1 MKRSIKLS
9 RVWPALG
16 GRHGTD
22 MGRVSLFAVVAG
34 ALLVAAVSPAG
45 ATSMQP
51 HGGRSAEQAF
61 EPAVGDAV
69 IEWNEHATD
78 ALIRT
83 AGQTPPVSLLH
94 LAMVHGAV
102 YDAVNAIDGGY
113 QPYLVAPP
121 AMAWYSKEAAATT
134 AAYRVLTSL
143 LPTQQA
149 DLDQRYLASLAGI
162 ADGPAKEG
170 GIAVGE
176 TAATAMITARAND
189 GRFGAFRFPVGT
201 TPGEWRPTL
210 PAFVNDP
217 FAWVARVT
225 PFLTPSPSQFRSDGP
240 NPLGSAEYA
249 EDFAEVKTLG
259 SLTSTT
265 RSTDQTD
272 AARFWAEHAPAMWSR
287 IFRSLSS
294 DHGLTIVDNARFFAM
309 LYLTAA
315 DAAISCWDAKA
326 HWDFWRPITAIREA
340 DGDGN
345 PATVADQQ
353 WLPLINTPPY
363 PEHPSGHGCV
373 SGSIVYTLQ
382 DFFGTDKAD
391 FSVTSATSGTTRSFT
406 RFSQAIHEIIDAR
419 VYSGLHFRTAD
430 VQGSIIGKKVAHW
443 RQQHYFQPVD

>member
-1 MKRSIKLS
+1 MKRSIRPS
-9 RVWPALG
+9 RLWLALG
-16 GRHGTD
+16 GRKGTD
-22 MGRVSLFAVVAG
+22 MGRASLLAVVAG
-34 ALLVAAVSPAG
+34 ALFVAAVSPAG
-45 ATSMQP
+45 ASNVQP
-51 HGGRSAEQAF
+51 DRGRSAEQTL
-61 EPAVGDAV
+61 EPAAADTV
-69 IEWNEHATD
+69 IAWNEHATD

-201 TPGEWRPTL
+201 TPGVWRPTL

-225 PFLTPSPSQFRSDGP
+225 PFLTSSPSQFRSDGP

-265 RSTDQTD
+265 RTTDQTG
-272 AARFWAEHAPAMWSR
+272 ASRFWAEHPPAMWSR

-309 LYLTAA
+309 LYLTGA
-315 DAAISCWDAKA
+315 DAAINCWDDKA
-326 HWDFWRPITAIREA
+326 HWGFWRPITAIREA

-345 PATVADQQ
+345 PATVADPH

-382 DFFGTDKAD
+382 DYFGTDKAD
-391 FSVTSATSGTTRSFT
+391 FSATSATSGATRSFT
-406 RFSQAIHEIIDAR
+406 RFSQAINEIIDAR

-430 VQGSIIGKKVAHW
+430 VQGSIIGKKAAHW